1 MRKKSLSAI
10 GLSILGALL
19 VVLVVVTVAAGF
31 QGEVNGIPI
40 QTRLRVA
47 HLAPF
52 TDTLPA
58 TGVDV
63 KLDGTQILTDF
74 QYLSSTTYLP
84 TTAGDHLVQVFPTG
98 DSTPVISATVNLTD
112 GMDYSAFAIGG
123 ANGYALTL
131 KPEVDDNDPPAMGNG
146 KVRFGH
152 LAPFAPVPA
161 DTAAEIRTDDG
172 ALVAGPFLYGEIDS
186 VYAELP
192 ADTYDLK
199 VVTAADGQTLINLA
213 PFPLSGGDI
222 LYALAVGDGTNQ
234 DPGVFAYPT
243 DEEGFLLKTEEDPPE
258 LRVAHLAPFA
268 DTLEG
273 TAVDVKIDGMQI
285 LTDFQ
290 YLSSTTYL
298 ETTAGEHQVQVF
310 PSGSMTPAISAT
322 VDLESNVDYS
332 AFAIGGANG
341 YSLTLKAEVDNNNA
355 PVSGTGKVRFG
366 HLAPF
371 DPVPAKT
378 AAEIRTDSG
387 TLVAGPFLYEEIDNA
402 YIELPAGT
410 YDLWVTGAG
419 GGPVFINLA
428 PFTLNDGDILY
439 ALAVGDGSNQ
449 ELNVFAYPTD
459 VEGFLLPKE
468 DLFKTYFPIV
478 FKQ

>member
-1 MRKKSLSAI
+1 M
-10 GLSILGALL
+10 
-19 VVLVVVTVAAGF
+19 
-31 QGEVNGIPI
+31 
-40 QTRLRVA
+40 
-47 HLAPF
+47 
-52 TDTLPA
+52 
-58 TGVDV
+58 
-63 KLDGTQILTDF
+63 
-74 QYLSSTTYLP
+74 
-84 TTAGDHLVQVFPTG
+84 QVFLTG

-112 GMDYSAFAIGG
+112 NVDYSAFAIGG
-123 ANGYALTL
+123 ANGYDLML
-131 KPEVDDNDPPAMGNG
+131 KPEVDDNSAPATGNG

-152 LAPFAPVPA
+152 LAPFAPVLA

-172 ALVAGPFLYGEIDS
+172 ALVAGLFLYGEIDS

-199 VVTAADGQTLINLA
+199 VVTVADSQTLINLA
-213 PFPLSGGDI
+213 PFALSDGDI
-222 LYALAVGDGTNQ
+222 LYAVAVGDGTNQ

-243 DEEGFLLKTEEDPPE
+243 DEEGFLLKTEEDPPK
-258 LRVAHLAPFA
+258 LRVAHLAPFT

-273 TAVDVKIDGMQI
+273 TAVDVKIDGNPA
-285 LTDFQ
+285 LTAFQ
-290 YLSSTTYL
+290 YLSSTTYFT
-298 ETTAGEHQVQVF
+298 TTAGEHQVQVF
-310 PSGSMTPAISAT
+310 PTGSMTPAISAT
-322 VDLESNVDYS
+322 VDLASNVDYS

-341 YSLTLKAEVDNNNA
+341 YTLTLKAEVDNNNL

-371 DPVPAKT
+371 DPVLANT
-378 AAEIRTDSG
+378 EAEIRTDSG
-387 TLVAGPFLYEEIDNA
+387 TLVVGPFLYGEIDNV
-402 YIELPAGT
+402 YIELPVGT

-428 PFTLNDGDILY
+428 LFDLKNGDIYY

-468 DLFKTYFPIV
+468 DLFKTYYPIV
-478 FKQ
+478 FH